1 MNEVNGFNEVE
12 WHGESYFD
20 CPPPPVDT
28 SLPPD
33 PMTDPWLWWQVAFH
47 RAEGGDFS
55 LLPRLMEIVL
65 QADDPF
71 LEAKCTILFGDAGTS
86 VCFEAIIRELTATS
100 SAELTI
106 DLCEALATRGRLAD
120 VPIILDAY
128 GRVADIEDAAVIPSQ
143 LSDVLESEVGVVA
156 DPSQLP
162 SLDEYHIHVMNR
174 YQALVEKFGDD
185 QLLVLRGEKFG
196 VVSLAKQILDRA
208 CRPFF
213 RNDLSR
219 RFLASTG
226 INGAQF
232 YKNGVF
238 QPLTTVAIVEEFLE
252 STEAERYEDGVR
264 YFYGHRIPVSDYA
277 P

>member
-1 MNEVNGFNEVE
+1 MNEVNGSHEVE

-28 SLPPD
+28 SPPPD

-47 RAEGGDFS
+47 RAKGGDFS

-71 LEAKCTILFGDAGTS
+71 LEAKCTILLGDAGTS

-128 GRVADIEDAAVIPSQ
+128 GRVADIEDVCNSKPTFGRFVTPK
-143 LSDVLESEVGVVA
+143 LGWLR
-156 DPSQLP
+156 
-162 SLDEYHIHVMNR
+162 IH
-174 YQALVEKFGDD
+174 
-185 QLLVLRGEKFG
+185 
-196 VVSLAKQILDRA
+196 
-208 CRPFF
+208 
-213 RNDLSR
+213 RNYR
-219 RFLASTG
+219 HWTNTIST
-226 INGAQF
+226 
-232 YKNGVF
+232 
-238 QPLTTVAIVEEFLE
+238 
-252 STEAERYEDGVR
+252 S
-264 YFYGHRIPVSDYA
+264 
-277 P
+277 